1 MKSASDFAC
10 ARTFFAYI
18 FVYAKSS
25 SLLHTIS
32 THEAKYMVPRDPTLK
47 TAYRTSKHQRPR
59 LKLHGI
65 WCFGYVLRIAVLEE
79 NTYHGSALVQELV
92 ALALED
98 IARICQ
104 AGRASQPGTMV
115 LVGDNTVQE
124 LKNTYLLTFAA
135 SLILHQKLRFFD

>member
-65 WCFGYVLRIAVLEE
+65 WCFG
-79 NTYHGSALVQELV
+79 SALAQELV

-104 AGRASQPGTMV
+104 AGRASQPDTMV